1 VAYTHDIFISYR
13 RDPET
18 VTWIQDHFV
27 PLLRLRLGHELK
39 NPPDIYIDQRIEGG
53 ATWPVDLGREL
64 AQTKV
69 LISLWSGNYLHSKW
83 CTLELAH
90 MVAREE
96 KFQLRTPQNSS
107 GIVFFMVA
115 HDGEKIPNTLQA
127 IQKIEIQGCFNVR
140 MRRDSPRAEELDA
153 ILAKNASAIARAIE
167 DAPEFKKEWP
177 IEFAQNFFDQFHQKN
192 PPSQSVVPQFT

>member
-1 VAYTHDIFISYR
+1 
-13 RDPET
+13 
-18 VTWIQDHFV
+18 
-27 PLLRLRLGHELK
+27 
-39 NPPDIYIDQRIEGG
+39 
-53 ATWPVDLGREL
+53 
-64 AQTKV
+64 
-69 LISLWSGNYLHSKW
+69 
-83 CTLELAH
+83 

-127 IQKIEIQGCFNVR
+127 IQQIEIQSCFNVR